1 MFKKENKIMRIRPS
15 ESVWDE
21 LNELLLDSKKALL
34 ENDLH
39 IVALFIVG
47 IGLIS
52 IISICLLNICF

>member
-1 MFKKENKIMRIRPS
+1 MRIRPS

-21 LNELLLDSKKALL
+21 LNELLSDSKKVLL

-52 IISICLLNICF
+52 IISICILNICF